1 MSEEML
7 TYEEGFIDEPDQMGE
22 LVEEGK
28 EV

>member
-1 MSEEML
+1 MSEEVL

-22 LVEEGK
+22 LVEEDK